1 MRIGTRCEA
10 AIEGGLTATRND
22 ASLEYSVCDAVREI
36 LDEIGHELSYFGG
49 GSVLAARQEGVPR
62 PGLTVSVI
70 HFASKPYFANPE
82 SAGVDPFAHRDVS
95 QRPTKKGSSQMT
107 EKSILRLHDVV
118 DLTTISKSRLYLLM
132 AREEDAFPRPIK
144 LGVRSV
150 GWLRCEVQAWLDR
163 RERAG
168 PNQA

>member
-1 MRIGTRCEA
+1 
-10 AIEGGLTATRND
+10 
-22 ASLEYSVCDAVREI
+22 
-36 LDEIGHELSYFGG
+36 
-49 GSVLAARQEGVPR
+49 
-62 PGLTVSVI
+62 
-70 HFASKPYFANPE
+70 
-82 SAGVDPFAHRDVS
+82 
-95 QRPTKKGSSQMT
+95 MT

-118 DLTTISKSRLYLLM
+118 NLTTISKSRLYLPM

-163 RERAG
+163 RQRAG